1 MTDPKRDN
9 YTRQVLESLR
19 DFIGDAL
26 SDDDITPQNIVEAIK
41 DEITELLNYH
51 QVAAGK
57 AQKVLN
63 LLGID
68 EDKEAEELSNE
79 WNRFRK
85 MDSYEDAQ
93 DIITFGSNQSD
104 YFKLDSDFL
113 NRLND
118 TKWNDDT
125 IDFTDYKNKNK

>member
-1 MTDPKRDN
+1 MTDPKRDE
-9 YTRQVLESLR
+9 YTRQILESLR

-26 SDDDITPQNIVEAIK
+26 SDDDLSPQNIVEAIR
-41 DEITELLNYH
+41 DELTDLLNYH

-63 LLGID
+63 LLGVD
-68 EDKEAEELSNE
+68 EDKAAEQLSNE

-93 DIITFGSNQSD
+93 DIITFGSDQTD

-113 NRLND
+113 NKLND

-125 IDFTDYKNKNK
+125 IDFKDYKNKNK